1 MTVHERHPTYL
12 ADQRA
17 FFDALITEEWP
28 SYISADWDALR
39 RNEVAQ
45 LFKRIEPATVLD
57 IGCGCGFHDK
67 EMARYPFVREV
78 HGIDYSGK
86 SVEAAEREYP
96 DPKVRRSTADL
107 RDLPSGNYDLVA
119 SWQVFEHLDDPKAY
133 FESALRVCKKGGHIA
148 IFTPNR
154 MRLSNVLRILK
165 RQPIQYLDPQHFHEY
180 TAGEIRALGRRFDL
194 KPVATFGYGFS
205 GIARLNRF
213 PIETRLKLG
222 AIFSPIADCFCLL
235 FRK

>member
-1 MTVHERHPTYL
+1 MTVHERHPTYR

-39 RNEVAQ
+39 RNEVTQ
-45 LFKRIEPATVLD
+45 LFKRVAPATILD

-86 SVEAAEREYP
+86 SIEAAEREYP

-107 RDLPSGNYDLVA
+107 RDLPSANYDLVA

-180 TAGEIRALGRRFDL
+180 TAGEIRALGHSFGL
-194 KPVATFGYGFS
+194 TVVATFGQGLS
-205 GIARLNRF
+205 GIGWIDRL
-213 PIETRLKLG
+213 PIERRLRLG
-222 AIFSPIADCFCLL
+222 GFFSPISDGICVL

>member
-1 MTVHERHPTYL
+1 MAVHERHPTYL

-17 FFDALITEEWP
+17 FFDALITDEWP

-39 RNEVAQ
+39 RHEVAQ

-86 SVEAAEREYP
+86 SIEAAEREYP
-96 DPKVRRSTADL
+96 DPKIRRSTADL
-107 RDLPSGNYDLVA
+107 RDLPSANYDLVA

-165 RQPIQYLDPQHFHEY
+165 RQPIQYLDSQHFHEY
-180 TAGEIRALGRRFDL
+180 AAGEIKALGRRFGL
-194 KPVATFGYGFS
+194 TVGATFGQGLS
-205 GIARLNRF
+205 GIGWIDRL
-213 PIETRLKLG
+213 PIEQRLRFGGFL
-222 AIFSPIADCFCLL
+222 SPIADGICVL
-235 FRK
+235 FRN